1 MVVFRTHRESK
12 CAIYAICD
20 MSPLMVVGKNDHREH
35 TCQPELEIR
44 KSQPVD
50 VKHSVQ
56 MVDFVLEDDSGE
68 PLDRVSHHCDPFLP
82 LPRT

>member
-20 MSPLMVVGKNDHREH
+20 MSPLMVVGKNDHRERK
-35 TCQPELEIR
+35 CQPEVEIR
-44 KSQPVD
+44 KSQSVY
-50 VKHSVQ
+50 VKYPVQ
-56 MVDFVLEDDSGE
+56 MVDFVLEDDCGE
-68 PLDRVSHHCDPFLP
+68 ALDRISYHRDPFLP